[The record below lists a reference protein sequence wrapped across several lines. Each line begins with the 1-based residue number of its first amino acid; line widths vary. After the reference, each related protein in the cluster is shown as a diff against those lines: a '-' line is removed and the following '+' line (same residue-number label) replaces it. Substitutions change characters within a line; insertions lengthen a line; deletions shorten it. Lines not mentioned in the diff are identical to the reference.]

1 MTEEEYLI
9 LIGKNIST
17 IRKKNGLTLDE
28 LGDLCGMEK
37 TNLSPIENGRGNVTA
52 LSLYRI
58 ATALKVDVKE
68 LFEF

>member
-68 LFEF
+68 FFEF